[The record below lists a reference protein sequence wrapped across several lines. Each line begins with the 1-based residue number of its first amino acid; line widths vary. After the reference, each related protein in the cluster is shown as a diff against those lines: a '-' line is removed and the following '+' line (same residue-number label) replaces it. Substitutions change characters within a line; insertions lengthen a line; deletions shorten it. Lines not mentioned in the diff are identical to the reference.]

1 MERSVVEYKASD
13 FMRLSHRSCSAQIGS
28 DSYLYWIR
36 YLQSS
41 DEQRVN
47 GMCTRMSRDIKSIE
61 HDMCTARVSRI
72 CSGGPRRQ
80 QVSCLWSW
88 LMSLGLHDCK
98 KRSYLVEVGFI
109 KIHREKKYQ
118 LHNLVMHL
126 STLVNSLGDH

>member
-13 FMRLSHRSCSAQIGS
+13 FMRMSHRSCRARIGS

-36 YLQSS
+36 YLQWS
-41 DEQRVN
+41 DEDLVN
-47 GMCTRMSRDIKSIE
+47 GMCTCMARDIKE
-61 HDMCTARVSRI
+61 RVSRR

-88 LMSLGLHDCK
+88 QMGLDLHDCK